1 MTTLSLL
8 QDAASSAT
16 GLREFMQ
23 YIANAAAVGAF
34 LFAWRTNTEVT
45 RIKTVLMEPKT
56 GNVDRTE
63 ANSTTIQSHAV
74 HIGEHEVRLDGHDRE
89 IKRLWDTGE
98 RPRSDPRDVGSY
110 QPPRPV

>member
-8 QDAASSAT
+8 QDAASTT
-16 GLREFMQ
+16 GFREFIQ
-23 YIANAAAVGAF
+23 YVANGAAVGAF

-63 ANSTTIQSHAV
+63 ANSTTIQQHAV
-74 HIGEHEVRLDGHDRE
+74 QIGEHEVRLDGHDRE
-89 IKRLWDTGE
+89 IRRLWDTGE
-98 RPRSDPRDVGSY
+98 RPRTDMRDVGALDRRSKA
-110 QPPRPV
+110 